1 MKNIIYLFIV
11 FFVFVSQSLPQ
22 DFSDT
27 EKKIL
32 ELQDMRSL
40 GENREL
46 IGFLGSKNDKTVL
59 KTLNA
64 LANIADSTTVDDIGK
79 ILISTHNTEKRSYAA
94 ITLGQIPCEKSRDYL
109 IKCLNTETES
119 PVLALAM
126 NSLGLI
132 GDENSLKMVLDI
144 KPTDNDVLKAKCL
157 SMARFAIRKI
167 NSPDAV
173 SFLVEIANSGL
184 NPSVKRYAAYAFA
197 RIRNKELLLPA
208 NDALL
213 SFARSNDEYMA
224 MWAFSALGYLGSL
237 NDLELALSFL
247 NGKCDWK
254 VKVNILNT
262 LPLYK
267 KANGNIINEKL
278 VNALTGLYED
288 ENPNVSHTAL
298 RITAL
303 LFSDVGKENENLQ
316 VIKDR
321 LEWLFLPGKAA
332 DWQTKGEALLAYGTI
347 FKDGVKN
354 ELLLK
359 MSETQNEYLI
369 PYIIKSFQFFGDAGV
384 CRELTDSVRTVVIRH
399 NKANNQESGE
409 MVQDEILANI
419 YRAYV
424 EAISALK
431 SKADDEQKK
440 YIMLILT
447 EFTGSK
453 DPAILDICFT
463 ALNDKIFEANRK
475 DIETVLLMDYKELS
489 YPKDKDA
496 IIAFVNE
503 FGELQMKEAE
513 SILKER
519 LNSPSYDICKAA
531 ANALYKITGK
541 NFTFSTK
548 PRTDFDWDFIS
559 KMNLKKIAEISTTK
573 GIIKFEMLTEFTPFT
588 VQNFIKLAE
597 KKFYDNT
604 IFHRIVPNFVI
615 QGGDPQNSGY
625 GGPEFSIRS
634 EFAPFFYKE
643 GAVGMASDGKDTEG
657 SQFFIMHCP
666 HYHLDGRYTLFGF
679 VTEGQDVV
687 DHIMPY
693 DKIISINFTE
703 N

>member
-1 MKNIIYLFIV
+1 MKNIFYFVII

-32 ELQDMRSL
+32 ELQDTRSL

-109 IKCLNTETES
+109 IKCLNTETENR
-119 PVLALAM
+119 VLALAM

-132 GDENSLKMVLDI
+132 GDENSLRAVLDV
-144 KPTDNDVLKAKCL
+144 KTTDNDALKAKCL
-157 SMARFAIRKI
+157 SVARFAIRKI

-173 SFLVEIANSGL
+173 SFLIEIANSDL
-184 NPSVKRYAAYAFA
+184 NPSVKKYAAYAFA
-197 RIRNKELLLPA
+197 RIRNKELLIPA
-208 NDALL
+208 HDVLL
-213 SFARSNDEYMA
+213 SFSQSGDVYIE
-224 MWAFSALGYLGSL
+224 MWAFSALGYIADRKDLPFLMSSL
-237 NDLELALSFL
+237 AKEN
-247 NGKCDWK
+247 DWK
-254 VKVNILNT
+254 VKVNILYSLSLYQKNSSNVLYLDVVT
-262 LPLYK
+262 KLAELYK
-267 KANGNIINEKL
+267 N
-278 VNALTGLYED
+278 

-298 RITAL
+298 RTTAL
-303 LFSDVGKENENLQ
+303 LVNDSTNYNSLGAIKEELKLIFDN
-316 VIKDR
+316 
-321 LEWLFLPGKAA
+321 GSSY
-332 DWQTKGEALLAYGTI
+332 DWQTKGEAILAYGTI
-347 FKDGVKN
+347 FKDEVKD

-369 PYIIKSFQFFGDAGV
+369 PYIIKSFRFFKNADV
-384 CRELTDSVRTVVIRH
+384 CKELTDSVRAVVVRH
-399 NKANNQESGE
+399 NRANNQETGE

-424 EAISALK
+424 ETLSELK
-431 SKADDEQKK
+431 SKANEEQKK
-440 YIMLILT
+440 FIMLVLT

-453 DPAILDICFT
+453 DPAILDVCFS
-463 ALNDKIFEANRK
+463 ALNDKIYEANRK
-475 DIETVLLMDYKELS
+475 EIEFVLLMDYKELS

-496 IIAFVNE
+496 IIAFINE
-503 FGELQMKEAE
+503 FGELKTKEAE
-513 SILKER
+513 SILTER
-519 LNSPSYDICKAA
+519 LNSPNYDVCKAA
-531 ANALYKITGK
+531 ANALKKITGK
-541 NFTFSTK
+541 NYTFDTK
-548 PRTDFDWDFIS
+548 PHTDFDWDFIS
-559 KMNLKKIAEISTTK
+559 KMNLKKTAVITTTK
-573 GIIKFEMLTEFTPFT
+573 GVIKFEMLTEFTPFT

-604 IFHRIVPNFVI
+604 VFHRIVPNFVI

-625 GGPEFSIRS
+625 GGPEFSIRT
-634 EFAPFFYKE
+634 EFAPFFYKD

-679 VTEGQDVV
+679 VTEGQEVV

-693 DKIISINFTE
+693 DKIIGISFTE